1 MKIHPF
7 EKLFVAISAV
17 LLGLGL
23 IAIGAS
29 VFAAGIHL
37 PAPHG
42 RVDPQQLTSTA
53 PFDNPGLT
61 EVGPNHYNAVMI
73 AQVWQYTPFP
83 PTAPIEVPVGSTVT
97 FTLSSSDVV
106 HGFMIQNTAVN
117 AMVLPGE
124 ITQVSHTFDKP
135 GEYLIICHEYCG
147 IGHDQMYGRVVVA

>member
-23 IAIGAS
+23 VAIGAT

-42 RVDPQQLTSTA
+42 RIDPTKLASTV
-53 PFDNPGLT
+53 PFDSPGLQQT
-61 EVGPNHYNAVMI
+61 GPIQYNAVI
-73 AQVWQYTPFP
+73 VAQVWQFTPFP
-83 PTAPIEVPVGSTVT
+83 PTTQIEIPAGSTVT

-106 HGFMIQNTAVN
+106 HGFMIQNTDVN
-117 AMVLPGE
+117 AMVIPGE
-124 ITQVSHTFDKP
+124 ITQVTHTFDRP

-147 IGHDQMYGRVVVA
+147 IGHDQMFGKVLVA